1 MAKEVYYLNLPRMK
15 IVHIGSEQV
24 PFIKTGGLADVVG
37 ALAHHTANQGHD
49 VVTFLPLYRKIRES
63 EAFKKAQRVHSLA
76 IKVGDE
82 VLVGEVYKLK
92 LGKHLD
98 LFLVGRDE
106 FFDRSYPYGTQDR
119 DYSDN
124 DARFIYFCKAVVE
137 TLVLE
142 NFYADILHCHDWQ
155 SALIPIF
162 SRVAEAKKGVQVGA
176 RSILTIHNMAF
187 QGVFPERSFR
197 LTNLPEPF
205 YSMDSL
211 EFYGQVNFLKGG
223 IFFADAVTTVSPTYA
238 KEVLEPEF
246 GCGLEGVLARRT
258 DGIHAIL
265 NGIDTSVW
273 NPAKDPLIPAS
284 YSLKNLDGKA
294 ANRAALLER
303 VGLEA
308 SDDVP
313 LYGSITRL
321 TDQKG
326 VDFILKQKS
335 FFGDNDVRLIM
346 LGSGDPKLELGL
358 KKLQTQ
364 LPDKVSVN
372 YGYDESFSHLIEA
385 GCDYFLMPSRFEP
398 CGLNQMYSQRYGTI
412 PLVSRVGGLADTVV
426 DVNAHPNTGTGFI
439 FSADEAGLKDGLN
452 RSLKVFKD
460 QALYK
465 AVQKRGMSRDFS
477 WKLSAMDYE
486 ELYKKVLFG
495 ESQTQNPWGT

>member
-1 MAKEVYYLNLPRMK
+1 MK
-15 IVHIGSEQV
+15 IVHISSEQV

-49 VVTFLPLYRKIRES
+49 VVTFLPLYRAIRES
-63 EAFKKAQRVHSLA
+63 EAFKKAQRLHSLA

-92 LGKHLD
+92 VGKHLD

-106 FFDRSYPYGTQDR
+106 FFDRSYPYGPKDR

-142 NFYADILHCHDWQ
+142 NLHADILHCHDWQ

-162 SRVAEAKKGVQVGA
+162 SRVAEAQKGIQVGA
-176 RSILTIHNMAF
+176 RCILTIHNMAF
-187 QGVFPERSFR
+187 QGVFPDRSFS
-197 LTNLPEPF
+197 LTNLPAPF
-205 YSMDSL
+205 YGIDSL

-223 IFFADAVTTVSPTYA
+223 IFFADAVTTVSPNYA

-246 GCGLEGVLARRT
+246 GCGLEGVLARRA

-265 NGIDTSVW
+265 NGIDTTVW
-273 NPAKDPLIPAS
+273 NPAKDPLIPAV
-284 YSLKNLDGKA
+284 YSQKKMDGKA
-294 ANRAALLER
+294 VNRAALLKR
-303 VGLEA
+303 VGLKAGDEA
-308 SDDVP
+308 P
-313 LYGSITRL
+313 IYGSITRL

-326 VDFILKQKS
+326 VDFLLKQKA
-335 FFGDNDVRLIM
+335 FFADNDVRLIV
-346 LGSGDPKLELGL
+346 LGSGDPKLEQGL

-364 LPDKVSVN
+364 LPDKVSAF
-372 YGYDESFSHLIEA
+372 YGYDESLSHLIEA
-385 GCDYFLMPSRFEP
+385 GSDLFVMPSRFEP

-412 PLVSRVGGLADTVV
+412 PLVSCVGGLADTVV
-426 DVNAHPNTGTGFI
+426 DVNVHPDTGTGFV
-439 FSADEAGLKDGLN
+439 FSPDETGLRDGLN
-452 RSLKVFKD
+452 RSLKLYQEPSKFK
-460 QALYK
+460 AT
-465 AVQKRGMSRDFS
+465 QKRGMARDFS

-486 ELYKKVLFG
+486 ELYRKVLFG
-495 ESQTQNPWGT
+495 ESQTHNPWGT